1 MGHLVFNANHEAAGS
16 GATSAGGARVTAPK
30 KLLAKPDRG
39 AVAPSLASAGKA
51 PRLASAGK
59 APRLGGPAKGKAA
72 KSWNEEVELKF
83 LRDTTSKVDT
93 QLHFGVN
100 MDLTD
105 PKKVKELFAQE
116 KVRQTK
122 LQCLL
127 GELSSRAALHV
138 WKMKATDEMTAMM
151 AKARERAQHGF
162 KLAKALGQTSVS
174 HAGEIL
180 ESLEEL
186 VKSDTANLPGHMF
199 LKVLLFLGTEKIKF
213 KDFES
218 YVDFMKKDSSM
229 SKQAS
234 RFLNIP
240 FGPA

>member
-16 GATSAGGARVTAPK
+16 GATSAGGARVTTPK

-51 PRLASAGK
+51 PK
-59 APRLGGPAKGKAA
+59 VGGAAKGKAA

-93 QLHFGVN
+93 LLHFGVH

-122 LQCLL
+122 LQSLL
-127 GELSSRAALHV
+127 GELSSRAGLQV

-218 YVDFMKKDSSM
+218 YVDFMKKDSSL